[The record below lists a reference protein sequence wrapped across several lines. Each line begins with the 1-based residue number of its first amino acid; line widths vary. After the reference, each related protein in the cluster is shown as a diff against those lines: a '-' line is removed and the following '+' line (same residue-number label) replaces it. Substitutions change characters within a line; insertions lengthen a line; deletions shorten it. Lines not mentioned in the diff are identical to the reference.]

1 MCRQA
6 TAYEL
11 IHFSLNFTLDIF
23 ANVIFTFIEL
33 FSNDQKQFSLRDLKG
48 IYYD

>member
-6 TAYEL
+6 TPYEL

-33 FSNDQKQFSLRDLKG
+33 FRNDPKQLSLRDLKG